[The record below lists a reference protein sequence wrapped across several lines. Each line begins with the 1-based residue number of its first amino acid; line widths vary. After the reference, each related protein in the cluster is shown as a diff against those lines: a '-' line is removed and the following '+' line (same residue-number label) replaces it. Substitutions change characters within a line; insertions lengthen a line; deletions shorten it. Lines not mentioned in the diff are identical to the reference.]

1 MKANKLGVVL
11 AVTLPEMQAGTPI
24 YTLVKVKAKA
34 LFDAFAQKLAEV
46 GYETLSV
53 QWPLS
58 KLRQK

>member
-24 YTLVKVKAKA
+24 CTLVKVKAKA
-34 LFDAFAQKLAEV
+34 LFDAFAYKLAEV

>member
-24 YTLVKVKAKA
+24 YTLVKVKTKA
-34 LFDAFAQKLAEV
+34 LFDAFAYKLAEV